1 MTIEKK
7 PCGCGGDNGTSAG
20 EINPVVN
27 AQQVLLPGC
36 TPTVSAEVCV
46 EAEVTVTPTVV
57 ALRPTVNCVG
67 TPSLTR
73 CRALGYTPSPTGTC
87 TFTFS
92 QVLCVN
98 IPITFDATVEATRG
112 VVACGN
118 AFPVAGCPDD
128 STPA

>member
-7 PCGCGGDNGTSAG
+7 PCGCGGGNGGVQMNSG
-20 EINPVVN
+20 VN
-27 AQQVLLPGC
+27 AQEVLLPGC

-46 EAEVTVTPTVV
+46 EANVTVTPTVV
-57 ALRPTVNCVG
+57 AGRPIVNCVG

-73 CRALGYTPSPTGTC
+73 CRDLGYTPSTTGTC

-118 AFPVAGCPDD
+118 AFPVAGCPID